1 MRSTRRRETILKG
14 SRPRLVRAFLYLSIY
29 LSIIGSRLDRF
40 PYAKPSCLLNSEVKN
55 EMKNLTK
62 SN

>member
-14 SRPRLVRAFLYLSIY
+14 SRPRLVRAFLYISIY
-29 LSIIGSRLDRF
+29 LSSAHAWTDSPTF
-40 PYAKPSCLLNSEVKN
+40 SPLLNSEVKN

>member
-40 PYAKPSCLLNSEVKN
+40 PLVALY
-55 EMKNLTK
+55 
-62 SN
+62 

>member
-14 SRPRLVRAFLYLSIY
+14 FSSAAGPRVSLHIY

-40 PYAKPSCLLNSEVKN
+40 HPTFSPLLNSEVKN